1 MWLSVSNT
9 VTIELMT
16 TQLLNADIAVRFE
29 QEVVPLLDRL
39 YGAAMR
45 LTQNNIDAED
55 LIQETLLNA
64 YRSFASFQQGTYV
77 MAWLSRI
84 MVNTRINQ
92 YRKAQRRPVE
102 YPSETIDDSAG
113 RRDDRVATRAA
124 RTTEELA
131 LEPLLD
137 SEIGEALRAL
147 PDHLRETIHYLAEGY
162 HYDEIAKLTNVP
174 VGTVMSRVY
183 RARTRLRSQL
193 ADMAVERRFI
203 RA

>member
-1 MWLSVSNT
+1 MSNAT
-9 VTIELMT
+9 TIQVVT

-102 YPSETIDDSAG
+102 YPSITIDDGGSG
-113 RRDDRVATRAA
+113 HREDRVTSSAS
-124 RTTEELA
+124 RTTEEEV

-137 SEIGEALRAL
+137 SEIGDALRAL
-147 PDHLRETIHYLAEGY
+147 PSHLRETIHYIAEGY

-193 ADMAVERRFI
+193 SDMAVERRYI
-203 RA
+203 HS

>member
-1 MWLSVSNT
+1 MSNAT
-9 VTIELMT
+9 TIQVVT

-39 YGAAMR
+39 YGTAMR

-102 YPSETIDDSAG
+102 YPSITIDDGGSG
-113 RRDDRVATRAA
+113 HREDRVTSPAS
-124 RTTEELA
+124 RTTEEEA

-137 SEIGEALRAL
+137 SEIGDALRAL
-147 PDHLRETIHYLAEGY
+147 PNHLRETIHYIAEGY

-193 ADMAVERRFI
+193 SDMAVERRYI
-203 RA
+203 HS

>member
-1 MWLSVSNT
+1 V
-9 VTIELMT
+9 T
-16 TQLLNADIAVRFE
+16 TQLINADIAVRFE
-29 QEVVPLLDRL
+29 QEVIPLLDRL

-102 YPSETIDDSAG
+102 YPSETIDDGSG
-113 RRDDRVATRAA
+113 HRDDRVASLLS
-124 RTTEELA
+124 RTTEDEA

-137 SEIGEALRAL
+137 SEIGDAIRAL
-147 PDHLRETIHYLAEGY
+147 PNHLRETIHYLAEGY

-193 ADMAVERRFI
+193 SDMAVERRYI